1 MNLQH
6 CQICNNKIISM
17 IYHIH
22 IESCGSVSTGSVSTR
37 SVSTRSLT
45 STRCSMSNRDSLNYR
60 KIQEEDIK
68 IDNFE
73 DMKNLVQKLAK
84 EVENL
89 KQEVDSL
96 KKNQKRKRISDIL
109 KESECHI
116 GFKEWINHIDIS
128 KEDVDS
134 ILKTNIIT
142 GLKKKFDNLLIK
154 GEIPIAAFIQK
165 ENKIYLYDNE
175 RWLMATRKDIM
186 YMIDILRS
194 KLFTAYSEWPEQEY
208 KKYGKPKYKL
218 DEKIFGMGPDFTD
231 DKISIEIRKFI
242 FTKLKVNLE
251 KDTVDD
257 LEE

>member
-1 MNLQH
+1 
-6 CQICNNKIISM
+6 M

-22 IESCGSVSTGSVSTR
+22 IESCSGGIK
-37 SVSTRSLT
+37 
-45 STRCSMSNRDSLNYR
+45 CKKKPPDE
-60 KIQEEDIK
+60 IEIK
-68 IDNFE
+68 IENFE
-73 DMKNLVQKLAK
+73 DMKNLLQKLAK

-89 KQEVDSL
+89 KQEVDIL
-96 KKNQKRKRISDIL
+96 KKTQKRKRISDIL
-109 KESECHI
+109 KERECHI
-116 GFKEWINHIDIS
+116 GFKEWINDIDIS
-128 KEDVDS
+128 KEDVDT
-134 ILKTNIIT
+134 ILKSNIIT
-142 GLKKKFDNLLIK
+142 GLKRIFENLYATK

-165 ENKIYLYDNE
+165 ENKIYLYDGE

-194 KLFTAYSEWPEQEY
+194 KLFKAYSEWPEQEY